1 MSKLFIMDRCLL
13 NEILKVLFMCF
24 KNNPD
29 QLVSIFNS
37 SNILAA
43 FDVNLESTCIIQES
57 HSIDSLLGGNHPI
70 VSPHDERALDERVHP
85 DDVCKYIQ
93 YFHAQPGNKTIS
105 HPEYMRFIFKKMQ
118 CQMKHSKGYWK
129 PLTFVSFDYLE
140 PESNTIRKYGF
151 IANGQKEPFEPHIVN
166 SSHMISGNS
175 NKPILPLFDGDLNV
189 TRREKEVLHLIGR
202 GFIAKEIAINL
213 HISTTTVISHRKN
226 LISKFQVKNTAELI
240 KQASK
245 LMII

>member
-1 MSKLFIMDRCLL
+1 M
-13 NEILKVLFMCF
+13 LKVLFMCF

-29 QLVSIFNS
+29 QLVSIFNT

-43 FDVNLESTCIIQES
+43 FDVNLESSCIIQES

-70 VSPHDERALDERVHP
+70 VSPHDESGLYHLVHP
-85 DDVCKYIQ
+85 DDVQSYIQ
-93 YFHAQPGNKTIS
+93 YFHAKPGNNTIS
-105 HPEYMRFIFKKMQ
+105 NPENMRFIFKKMQ
-118 CQMKHSKGYWK
+118 CQMKHSQGYWK
-129 PLTFVSFDYLE
+129 PLTFVSFDYQDPE
-140 PESNTIRKYGF
+140 PNTIHKYGF
-151 IANGQKEPFEPHIVN
+151 IAKGKKDPNSPYKLN
-166 SSHMISGNS
+166 SSLLNFGQLNQ
-175 NKPILPLFDGDLNV
+175 PILPVLNDDLNV

-202 GFIAKEIAINL
+202 GYIAKEIANNL

-226 LISKFQVKNTAELI
+226 LINKFQVKNTAELI